1 MRYRPFYFSLL
12 LFFLSFEVLATE
24 YRFSETI
31 QWKPFEQIDLGENN
45 MVNRPGFQGALF
57 YSDQVLPHFKKNYR
71 IHSANTSVEVSL
83 EQMLFEPM
91 TEKDQGILKQYQSDL
106 GEIAPIGSVVQMK
119 KEPWVSVDFIPIR
132 WNDSLQ
138 NFEKLIAFVLVA
150 EVVDLPK
157 NKMPSRTYAS
167 SSVLASGDW
176 FKIRVSETG
185 VHTVTYNDLSAMGFD
200 MNVPS
205 SKIALF
211 GNGGGVLPEKNNV
224 PVYDDLVE
232 NPIKMVDGGDGSFD
246 PGDYFIFYAQG
257 PIVWN
262 WNEEI
267 QVFQHQNNYYDDY
280 AYYFITALSGAA
292 KRIVTAEISGGTPS
306 VEVNSFID
314 YAYHEEDTRNI
325 AAVGRIWFGE
335 IYDISNLTHD
345 FVFSFPNIL
354 KTSNS
359 GYFYGKFAATS
370 SGNSSF
376 KIGLDGVN
384 MATLNIEPTT
394 GNYAMGKEGATSFR
408 FLPKDENVLI
418 STTYQRSNSSSL
430 GYLDYIEVNVRRSLT
445 MFGNQ
450 MLFRNITSEPNQLA
464 LFTLGNASSQLEIWD
479 VTTAVNPT
487 NVNTTVSGN
496 QLQFSA
502 MLSGHNEYVAF
513 NSSGYKS
520 VEFVEQVPNQ
530 NLHALRNVDYLIITH
545 PDFLAQANDLANF
558 HRERSTIKVEVVT
571 INQVYNEFASGS
583 HDITAIRNLAKML
596 YDESDAGAELKY
608 LLLFG
613 DASYDY
619 KDRISDNT
627 NFVPCWEATVQP
639 LNVVNSIAS
648 DDYFGYL
655 DDGEG
660 EEPPYNVSSDDRV
673 DIGIGR
679 FVVQTAEEAQV
690 AIDKT
695 MHYSTNSTETM
706 ASYRNVIT
714 FIADDGDSNTH
725 IKDAEAVSGFVGESF
740 PVYNI
745 NKIYV
750 DAYEQVSTPGG
761 QKAPEVNRA
770 INLQMEKGTLI
781 FNYSGHGGEIGL
793 GHEQIV
799 QLSDI
804 NSWNNYDK
812 LTVFITATCEFT
824 RYDDPQRVSAGEQVF
839 LNSKGGGIALF
850 TTSRATYAY
859 ANRELN
865 MDVYEDNM
873 FEKIDGEYPT
883 FGDIIRRSKRRGT
896 SNDRKFVLVGDPACR
911 MAYPEYAAETMAVN
925 ANPVGFVPDTLKALA
940 MISVDGRITDKSG
953 NAMPEY
959 QGEIFPI
966 VYDKLSEIV
975 TYGDE
980 NQPYTFYLRKNVL
993 FNGKASVVDGNF
1005 HFEFM
1010 MPKDIAYKYGT
1021 GRISYYFRN
1030 ETTDGNGYF
1039 EDFIVGGF
1047 NPDALEDTIGP
1058 VIDLYLYDTTF
1069 VPGSV
1074 VGQNPLLFAK
1084 VRDESGINTTG
1095 AGIGHDIVTTV
1106 DEDPNLVYV
1115 LNDYYEA
1122 DENSFNSGVVT
1133 YPFADLAEGDHV
1145 LSLKVWDVYNNSS
1158 IAYLPFTV
1166 VTSMSVVVD
1175 NLRNFP
1181 NPFST
1186 STEFTFTHNQA
1197 GNNMDVA
1204 LHIYRMDGSLVRTLN
1219 TKIDAE
1225 GYQIAPL
1232 KWDGTSDAGG
1242 KIGRGFYVVR
1252 VVVRNEA
1259 GYTGEDS
1266 SKLIYIK

>member
-1 MRYRPFYFSLL
+1 MRYHPIYYSLL
-12 LFFLSFEVLATE
+12 LLFLGLEMFGTE
-24 YRFSETI
+24 YRFRESI
-31 QWKPFEQIDLGENN
+31 QWKPIEQIELQENN
-45 MVNRPGFQGALF
+45 FLSRPSFEGAIF
-57 YSDQVLPHFKKNYR
+57 SDGGVLPHFNKNYR
-71 IHSANTSVEVSL
+71 IHSANVTLELSIDQAVFVSVTPEES
-83 EQMLFEPM
+83 
-91 TEKDQGILKQYQSDL
+91 TILQPYLSEL
-106 GEIAPIGSVVQMK
+106 TRVLPIGKVVQMK
-119 KEPWVSVDFIPIR
+119 KEPWMSVDLVPIR

-138 NFEKLIAFVLVA
+138 DFQKLVSFEVVA
-150 EVVDLPK
+150 EVVDLPQ
-157 NKMPSRTYAS
+157 NVVPARSYAS
-167 SSVLASGDW
+167 TSVLATGNW
-176 FKIRVSETG
+176 YKIKVSESG
-185 VHTVTYNDLSAMGFD
+185 IYTVTYNDLSAMGFD
-200 MNVPS
+200 MNVSS

-211 GNGGGVLPEKNNV
+211 GNGGGVLPEKNDV
-224 PVYDDLVE
+224 PVYDDLIE
-232 NPIKMVDGGDGSFD
+232 NPIKMVDGGDGRFD
-246 PGDYFIFYAQG
+246 PGDYFVFYAQG
-257 PIVWN
+257 PIVWK
-262 WNEEI
+262 WNVEA
-267 QVFQHQNNYYDDY
+267 QAFQHQNNYYDDY
-280 AYYFITALSGAA
+280 AYYFITALSGSG
-292 KRIVTAEISGGTPS
+292 KRIVTAETSGGSPS

-335 IYDISNLTHD
+335 VYDISNLTHD
-345 FVFSFPNIL
+345 FVFSFPNIS

-359 GYFYGKFAATS
+359 GYFRGKFAAKS
-370 SGNSSF
+370 SGSSAF
-376 KIGLDGVN
+376 KIGVN
-384 MATLNIEPTT
+384 GTDLGTVTMDATTS
-394 GNYAMGKEGATSFR
+394 NYDYGKEDSTSFR

-418 STTYQRSNSSSL
+418 STTYQRSNNSSM
-430 GYLDYIEVNVRRSLT
+430 GYLDFIEVNVRRALT
-445 MFGNQ
+445 MDGNQ
-450 MLFRNITSEPNQLA
+450 MLFRNVTSDPGQLA
-464 LFTLGNASSQLEIWD
+464 LFYLGNASSQPEIWD

-487 NVNTTVSGN
+487 KISTTLVGN
-496 QLQFSA
+496 QLQFTS
-502 MLSGHNEYVAF
+502 MLTGHNEYVAF
-513 NSSGYKS
+513 NSSGLKS

-530 NLHALRNVDYLIITH
+530 NLHAFRNIDYLIISH
-545 PDFLAQANDLANF
+545 PDFLDQANQLADF
-558 HRERSTIKVEVVT
+558 HREHASWKVEVVT
-571 INQVYNEFASGS
+571 TNQVYNEFASGS
-583 HDITAIRNLAKML
+583 HDISAIRNFAKML
-596 YDESDAGAELKY
+596 YDESEAGSELKY
-608 LLLFG
+608 MLLFG

-619 KDRISDNT
+619 KDRISDNS
-627 NFVPCWEATVQP
+627 NFVPCWESTYTP
-639 LNVVNSIAS
+639 LNIVNSIAT

-660 EEPPYNVSSDDRV
+660 VEPLPNTNSSDRL

-679 FVVQTAEEAQV
+679 FVVQTVEEAQV

-695 MHYSTNSTETM
+695 IHYSVNSVSNM
-706 ASYRNVIT
+706 SSYRNVIT

-725 IKDAEAVSGFVGESF
+725 IKDAEAVSDYVGQNF
-740 PVYNI
+740 PEYNI

-804 NSWNNYDK
+804 NSWSNYNK

-839 LNSKGGGIALF
+839 LNNKGGGIALF
-850 TTSRATYAY
+850 TTSRATFAY
-859 ANRELN
+859 ANRQLN
-865 MDVYEDNM
+865 LAVYTNNM
-873 FEKIDGEYPT
+873 FEKINGEYPT
-883 FGDIIRRSKRRGT
+883 FGDIIRRSKLNGT
-896 SNDRKFVLVGDPACR
+896 ANDRKFILVGDPACR
-911 MAYPEYAAETMAVN
+911 MAYPEYAAETMAIN
-925 ANPVGFVPDTLKALA
+925 SHPVGTVPDTLKALA
-940 MISVDGRITDKSG
+940 MISVDGRITDRSG
-953 NAMPEY
+953 NYMSDY

-980 NQPYTFYLRKNVL
+980 NSPYTFYLRKNVL

-1010 MPKDIAYKYGT
+1010 MPKDIAYKYGP

-1058 VIDLYLYDTTF
+1058 VIDLYMYDTTF
-1069 VPGSV
+1069 VPGSI
-1074 VGQNPLLFAK
+1074 VGENPVLFAK

-1095 AGIGHDIVTTV
+1095 SGIGHDIVTTV
-1106 DEDPNLVYV
+1106 DDNPNLAYV

-1133 YPFADLAEGDHV
+1133 YPFADLAEGDHM

-1166 VTSMSVVVD
+1166 VTSMNVIVE

-1186 STEFTFTHNQA
+1186 DTEFTFTHNQS
-1197 GNNMDVA
+1197 GNALDVA
-1204 LHIYRMDGSLVRTLN
+1204 LHIYRMDGKLVRTLN

-1225 GYQIAPL
+1225 GYQISPL
-1232 KWDGTSDAGG
+1232 KWDGTSNAGG

-1259 GYTGEDS
+1259 GQTGEDS